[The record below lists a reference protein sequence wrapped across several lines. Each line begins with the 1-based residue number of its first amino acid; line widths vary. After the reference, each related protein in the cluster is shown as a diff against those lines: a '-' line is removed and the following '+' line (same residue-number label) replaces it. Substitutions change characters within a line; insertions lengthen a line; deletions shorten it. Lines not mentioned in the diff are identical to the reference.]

1 LDSYLN
7 NCIEN
12 IAVFFFKLCSNYG
25 YWSSQKA
32 ALDDV
37 NSFDYFCF
45 SFRLSGYIYFFF
57 AIAIAIVIAT
67 QKKAATKATT
77 SLPTLLYQ
85 WMDDSSI
92 YLIHE
97 GVQPLSHFSSQTKIC
112 HTACQ
117 LKYAIAHAAKLSE
130 PARKLINQTKL
141 QKVRWK
147 IIIYIIYIIIII
159 NKISVYLTRTCKFH
173 QKNN

>member
-1 LDSYLN
+1 
-7 NCIEN
+7 
-12 IAVFFFKLCSNYG
+12 
-25 YWSSQKA
+25 
-32 ALDDV
+32 
-37 NSFDYFCF
+37 
-45 SFRLSGYIYFFF
+45 
-57 AIAIAIVIAT
+57 
-67 QKKAATKATT
+67 
-77 SLPTLLYQ
+77 
-85 WMDDSSI
+85 MDDSSI

-147 IIIYIIYIIIII
+147 IIIIINYIYIIYI
-159 NKISVYLTRTCKFH
+159 
-173 QKNN
+173 